1 MFKYIIEGEDYTI
14 MKRSTQRSIYI
25 QIMLFSMSGI
35 YTMFKD
41 KKMELLMFANGNIYR
56 ETGTASKE
64 VKEKRYSMT

>member
-1 MFKYIIEGEDYTI
+1 

-41 KKMELLMFANGNIYR
+41 KKKWNYFDTKQPMFANGNIYR
-56 ETGTASKE
+56 NGNGIEGSERETIFDGIKFE
-64 VKEKRYSMT
+64 LIKK